1 MNAPSELRCLKTDHP
16 CGEGA
21 EPCPCLNCQVY
32 AQFNTHFSGTESGPK
47 NAPYDGPKD
56 TEPEWWEQPGG
67 SL

>member
-1 MNAPSELRCLKTDHP
+1 MTVPSELRCLKTDNL

-32 AQFNTHFSGTESGPK
+32 KQFNTQFRGTESGP
-47 NAPYDGPKD
+47 YDGPK
-56 TEPEWWEQPGG
+56 EPEWWELPGG